1 MAQQKT
7 PIRVAELFAGVGGF
21 RLGFERASSRFE
33 TVFSSQW
40 EPPGTTKK
48 QFASRCYVE
57 VFGDKGHH
65 NEDIE
70 KTLDKIENGESPLP
84 KVDLLCGGF
93 PCQDYSVAK
102 PLNQSQGLRG
112 KKGVLWWQIH
122 RMVEM
127 YVKRKKPIKWLVLEN
142 VDRLLTSP
150 AQQRGRDF
158 AVMLASLSELGYV
171 VEWRVV
177 NAADYGRAQKRRR
190 VFIVAY
196 RKKVANKFAPTI
208 VTESGIL
215 ARAFPVDTEDVIE
228 KTPVTFTLSGPI
240 HELSQSFGKGLV
252 SSPFANAGVIIGE
265 QVWTI
270 PVKAV
275 KATGGLTLGDAIR
288 LTKSVDSSLYLRR
301 EDVPKWEKL
310 KGAKSEPRINKA
322 SGVSYHYKEGALPFP
337 DRLDSPARTILTGEW
352 GSSPSRFRHIVQ
364 DVKLFN
370 KLSDEDKK
378 GLDPRAF
385 RRLTAEELEFLNDFP
400 ISHTKGPTDNPLSP
414 RERAFCMGNALVV
427 GLVQRIGKVV
437 LEKPD

>member
-1 MAQQKT
+1 MAQQKNQ
-7 PIRVAELFAGVGGF
+7 IRIAELFAGVGGF
-21 RLGFERASSRFE
+21 RLGFERVSSRFE

-40 EPPGTTKK
+40 EPPGSVKK

-70 KTLDKIENGESPLP
+70 KTLDKIESGESPLP
-84 KVDLLCGGF
+84 TVDLLCGGF

-196 RKKVANKFAPTI
+196 RKKVLAKSAQTI

-215 ARAFPVDTEDVIE
+215 ARAFPVDAEDVRG

-240 HELSQSFGKGLV
+240 HELSKSFGKGLV

-275 KATGGLTLGDAIR
+275 KSSRGLTLGDAIR
-288 LTKSVDSSLYLRR
+288 LTKSVDASLYLRR
-301 EDVPKWEKL
+301 EDVPKWERL
-310 KGAKSEPRINKA
+310 KGAKSEPRVNKA
-322 SGVSYHYKEGALPFP
+322 SGVAYHYKEGALPFP
-337 DRLDSPARTILTGEW
+337 DPLDAPARTILTGEW
-352 GSSPSRFRHIVQ
+352 GSSPSRTRHIIH
-364 DVKLFN
+364 DPKFFK
-370 KLSDEDKK
+370 KLSEEERVQ
-378 GLDPRAF
+378 LDSRAL

-400 ISHTKGPTDNPLSP
+400 ITHTQGPKDNPLSS

-427 GLVQRIGKVV
+427 GLVERIGREI
-437 LEKPD
+437 LSQF